1 MNIFTVFFQIVNCR
15 SIVVQTV
22 VFQGCRNCVVR
33 NVSCHLYCIVIAV
46 TCKIKPKPSYLLWMD
61 HLKIYSDV
69 KVQLFYTSR
78 REVRMISGWLFFF
91 SARQE
96 YNWGGNKWLLQM
108 FSLCMFWLVGLFVLS
123 RSLIRSLFYYIQ
135 IYRLA
140 SGFLPCL

>member
-33 NVSCHLYCIVIAV
+33 NVSCHLHCIVIAV
-46 TCKIKPKPSYLLWMD
+46 TCKIKPKLSYLLWMD

-78 REVRMISGWLFFF
+78 REVRMISG
-91 SARQE
+91 
-96 YNWGGNKWLLQM
+96 
-108 FSLCMFWLVGLFVLS
+108 
-123 RSLIRSLFYYIQ
+123 
-135 IYRLA
+135 
-140 SGFLPCL
+140 